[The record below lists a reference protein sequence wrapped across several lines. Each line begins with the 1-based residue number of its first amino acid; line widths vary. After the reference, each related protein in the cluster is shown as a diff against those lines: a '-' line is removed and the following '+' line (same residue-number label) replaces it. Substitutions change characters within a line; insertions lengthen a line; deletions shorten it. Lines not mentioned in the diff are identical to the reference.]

1 MDSSTTITANT
12 IATGTIAANTI
23 IAPTGNLNSVFLPA
37 DACTFSTED
46 LKHINNYNYIN
57 QFKNP
62 IYYTSNYSKIMC
74 YNTDL
79 DLKVPYITKVE
90 VLKPGKVM
98 RFTFSDKT
106 EIKTVC
112 TDADDFNFKFA
123 FYLAY
128 AKYLYKNVL
137 TPAGIEK
144 KAKEFM
150 DIVFFNSL
158 VKKGMRIYLNQKK
171 EEERLEKAKAES
183 KAIRERRIAKKIAK
197 KARAKEA
204 RINEIA
210 AAIKKAKKDEWV
222 NAASK

>member
-1 MDSSTTITANT
+1 MNSSNITTGTYTATITDTTN
-12 IATGTIAANTI
+12 I
-23 IAPTGNLNSVFLPA
+23 IGNLNPTFLSA
-37 DACTFSTED
+37 STYTTSTED
-46 LKHINNYNYIN
+46 SKKSYN
-57 QFKNP
+57 QFIKDL
-62 IYYTSNYSKIMC
+62 IYHTPNDSIIMS
-74 YNTDL
+74 YNKDL

-150 DIVFFNSL
+150 DVIFFNSL

-171 EEERLEKAKAES
+171 EEERLEKAEAES

-197 KARAKEA
+197 KARAKET

-210 AAIKKAKKDEWV
+210 AAIKKAKKDEWID
-222 NAASK
+222 AATIGE

>member
-1 MDSSTTITANT
+1 MDSSTITANT
-12 IATGTIAANTI
+12 ITVGTIGTTATTNTI
-23 IAPTGNLNSVFLPA
+23 NTTTSIGNLKAVS
-37 DACTFSTED
+37 
-46 LKHINNYNYIN
+46 
-57 QFKNP
+57 NP
-62 IYYTSNYSKIMC
+62 DGTRNIFTDSYTLYHYLRDISNDSKIMC
-74 YNTDL
+74 YNKDL

-128 AKYLYKNVL
+128 AKYLYKNIL

-150 DIVFFNSL
+150 DVIFFNSL

-171 EEERLEKAKAES
+171 EEERLEKAEAES
-183 KAIRERRIAKKIAK
+183 KAIRERRIAKKIVK

-204 RINEIA
+204 KINEIA

>member
-1 MDSSTTITANT
+1 MDSSTIT
-12 IATGTIAANTI
+12 TGTININTNVNTNAAT
-23 IAPTGNLNSVFLPA
+23 ATGNLNSAFLSA
-37 DACTFSTED
+37 NNYTTISTEE
-46 LKHINNYNYIN
+46 LKSYIN
-57 QFKNP
+57 KNP
-62 IYYTSNYSKIMC
+62 IYYTSNYSKNMC
-74 YNTDL
+74 YNKDL
-79 DLKVPYITKVE
+79 DLKVPYIIKVE

-98 RFTFSDKT
+98 RFTFSDKA

-128 AKYLYKNVL
+128 AKYLYKKVL

-150 DIVFFNSL
+150 DTIFFNSL
-158 VKKGMRIYLNQKK
+158 VKKGMRVYLNQKK

-210 AAIKKAKKDEWV
+210 AAIKKARMD
-222 NAASK
+222 